1 MKGVWGL
8 GLRDCVQGVWGSVLR
23 DCVKGSRILG
33 FKRFRVQEGGV
44 KQYRVAEERQ
54 RLPLDHPVL
63 GFRVLGFGFW
73 VSGFRFRVS
82 GFGFRVSGFGSR
94 HSGFGSQERQRLPLD

>member
-8 GLRDCVQGVWGSVLR
+8 GLRDCVQGAWGSVLR

-33 FKRFRVQEGGV
+33 FQRFMVQEGGV
-44 KQYRVAEERQ
+44 KQYRVAKERQ

-63 GFRVLGFGFW
+63 GFRALGFDLW
-73 VSGFRFRVS
+73 VS
-82 GFGFRVSGFGSR
+82 GFGFWVSGFGSR
-94 HSGFGSQERQRLPLD
+94 HSGFGSREHQRLPLD